1 MRAPV
6 VVVVVRSLLAS
17 LALVSGVGCDGS
29 EGPPP
34 ALDEYF
40 TAEPYKQAAC
50 NGVDQRLA
58 GTREVHLF
66 VHGDFDELLPV
77 TQGLARYYHRH
88 SLSFV
93 TTTDP
98 KKVDTGYALD
108 TDLTALTRATKAAFP
123 GVNLN
128 DEAALMADPELW
140 NDIQVFMINFLMR
153 PLIDFASANAVG
165 QNVTNLLLLPDLER
179 PGGQKLGDPGTTLA
193 GLSVS
198 PALLAEFARMMTD
211 EADIWQGVNL
221 PDGFTP
227 MVVLGN
233 KVLKSVEDVA
243 PVLRDLVTAHE
254 FGHSAALTHTSIAGN
269 LMYPTV
275 TPHVDDC
282 TDSLNDTQLDTM
294 HTTLNLGTAAA
305 DGELLAAQPEPGP
318 LAGFRSSFTPAHL
331 RALLAGDARPLRT
344 LIERLFHGEPARDE
358 LLR

>member
-1 MRAPV
+1 SALGGTNRAVSRGTGLRSTDMRPP
-6 VVVVVRSLLAS
+6 VVVVRSLLAS
-17 LALVSGVGCDGS
+17 LALLSVVGCDGS

-40 TAEPYKQAAC
+40 TAEPYNQAAC
-50 NGVDQRLA
+50 KVVDQRLA

-66 VHGDFDELLPV
+66 VHGDFDDLLPV

-93 TTTDP
+93 ATTDP

-179 PGGQKLGDPGTTLA
+179 PGGEKLGGADATLA
-193 GLSVS
+193 GLSAS
-198 PALLAEFARMMTD
+198 PALLAR
-211 EADIWQGVNL
+211 
-221 PDGFTP
+221 
-227 MVVLGN
+227 
-233 KVLKSVEDVA
+233 
-243 PVLRDLVTAHE
+243 
-254 FGHSAALTHTSIAGN
+254 
-269 LMYPTV
+269 
-275 TPHVDDC
+275 
-282 TDSLNDTQLDTM
+282 
-294 HTTLNLGTAAA
+294 
-305 DGELLAAQPEPGP
+305 
-318 LAGFRSSFTPAHL
+318 
-331 RALLAGDARPLRT
+331 
-344 LIERLFHGEPARDE
+344 
-358 LLR
+358 